1 MRLGSGVPLSV
12 YGFAALRVI
21 EKDGN
26 PWFVASEVCEVL
38 GVDNVPQ
45 VVGRLDEDE
54 KLLSTLH
61 IAGQNRQVSII
72 NESGLYSI
80 VLTSRKPEAKRF
92 NKWVTSEVLP
102 ERVVNTKADETPI
115 NRSWHEHLQG
125 GGDIWITYLLIG
137 YNGSCENVIL
147 KDKE

>member
-26 PWFVASEVCEVL
+26 PWFVASEVCGVL
-38 GVDNVPQ
+38 GISNSRDAVAK
-45 VVGRLDEDE
+45 LDEDE
-54 KLLSTLH
+54 KDGVGITDA
-61 IAGQNRQVSII
+61 IGRVQQNTII

-92 NKWVTSEVLP
+92 KKWVTSEVLP
-102 ERVVNTKADETPI
+102 GRVVITKAEETPI
-115 NRSWHEHLQG
+115 DRSWYERPQG
-125 GGDIWITYLLIG
+125 SGDIWITFIKIE
-137 YNGSCENVIL
+137 YNGI
-147 KDKE
+147 